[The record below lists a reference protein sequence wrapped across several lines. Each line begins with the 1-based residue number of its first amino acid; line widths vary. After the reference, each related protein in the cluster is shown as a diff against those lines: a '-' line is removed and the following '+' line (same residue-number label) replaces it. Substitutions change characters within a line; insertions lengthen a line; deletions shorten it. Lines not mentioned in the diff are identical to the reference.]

1 MNELEPISPRE
12 AYRLYRNDCEGELSP
27 RTIEARDYRLGF
39 FLRWCESK
47 DDNGDPHITNLNE
60 ISGRDIYKYRTWR
73 KQDIKPVT
81 LKAHIS
87 DLRQFMKFCVTIDAV
102 PSSIPDKVGNVVLD
116 YDENI
121 NDDHIIREKAE
132 AIIEYLEKYHYASK
146 KHVLFLLPWKTAA
159 RIGGLHGLDVDDFDW
174 ENKRVS
180 FAHRPDSRTY
190 LKNKRQGERSVALED
205 DVLGVIR
212 DYINNERLEVKDDYD
227 RRPLFTS
234 RAGRM
239 SKGHLSK
246 YIYYV
251 TTPCITDHECP
262 DERRPSQC
270 EFTSGIGASVGCP
283 YNNPSHDIRRGAVTR
298 WLQNDVPEKAI
309 GDRVH
314 MSTDTLDKH
323 YDKRTSDEKA
333 EQRRGFFD

>member
-12 AYRLYRNDCEGELSP
+12 AYELYRNDCEGELSP
-27 RTIEARDYRLGF
+27 RTVEARDYRLGF
-39 FLRWCESK
+39 FLRWCEGE
-47 DDNGDPHITNLNE
+47 DNGGEPRITNLND

-102 PSSIPDKVGNVVLD
+102 PSSLPDKVGDVVLD
-116 YDENI
+116 YDENV
-121 NDDHIIREKAE
+121 NDDHILREKAE
-132 AIIEYLEKYHYASK
+132 AILEYLEKFHYASK
-146 KHVLFLLPWKTAA
+146 RHVLFLLAWKTAA
-159 RIGGLHGLDVDDFDW
+159 RIGGLHGLDVGDIDW
-174 ENKRVS
+174 ENKRVT
-180 FAHRPDSRTY
+180 FAHRPDSGTY
-190 LKNKRQGERSVALED
+190 LKNKQQGERVVALED
-205 DVLGVIR
+205 DVLEIVH
-212 DYINNERLEVKDDYD
+212 DYIENERLDVEDDYG

-239 SKGHLSK
+239 SKAHLSK

-251 TTPCITDHECP
+251 TTPCITDNECP
-262 DERRPSQC
+262 EGIDPAEC
-270 EFTSGIGASVGCP
+270 EYSSGIGASVGCP
-283 YNNPSHDIRRGAVTR
+283 YNNASHEIRRGAVTR

-309 GDRVH
+309 GDRVD

-333 EQRRGFFD
+333 EQRREFFN